1 MIPQSILLASWWE
14 PGTPNVLDVGDVSAL
29 LGLLVLAGG
38 TLVGITRWWLKL
50 MRKMMKEEIAVA
62 TAPIHPNANGG
73 LSLPDVARKT
83 DKLESHLCSL
93 EDKVTKIADQNQET
107 KDLLIKV
114 LAQSVII
121 PDTPPVEAKPRTRS
135 KKTN

>member
-1 MIPQSILLASWWE
+1 M
-14 PGTPNVLDVGDVSAL
+14 
-29 LGLLVLAGG
+29 
-38 TLVGITRWWLKL
+38 GITRWWMKL

-83 DKLESHLCSL
+83 EKLEAHLCSL
-93 EDKVTKIADQNQET
+93 ESKVSEISTQNQET

-114 LAQSVII
+114 LAKSVII
-121 PDTPPVEAKPRTRS
+121 PDTAPEEPKLRSRT

>member
-1 MIPQSILLASWWE
+1 MFTQSILAASWWE
-14 PGTPNVLDVGDVSAL
+14 PGTPNTLDIGDVSAM

-38 TLVGITRWWLKL
+38 ILMGITRWWMKL

-83 DKLESHLCSL
+83 EKLEAHLCSL
-93 EDKVTKIADQNQET
+93 ESKVSEISTQNQET

-114 LAQSVII
+114 LAKSVII
-121 PDTPPVEAKPRTRS
+121 PDTAPEEPKLRSRT

>member
-1 MIPQSILLASWWE
+1 MFLESTLLASWWE
-14 PGTPNVLDVGDVSAL
+14 PGTPNTLDVGDVSAL
-29 LGLLVLAGG
+29 LGLLVLSGG
-38 TLVGITRWWLKL
+38 ILMGITRWWMKL

-83 DKLESHLCSL
+83 EKLEAHLCSL
-93 EDKVTKIADQNQET
+93 EDKVTKISEQHQET
-107 KDLLIKV
+107 KDLLVKV

-121 PDTPPVEAKPRTRS
+121 PDTAPVEPKVRSRS